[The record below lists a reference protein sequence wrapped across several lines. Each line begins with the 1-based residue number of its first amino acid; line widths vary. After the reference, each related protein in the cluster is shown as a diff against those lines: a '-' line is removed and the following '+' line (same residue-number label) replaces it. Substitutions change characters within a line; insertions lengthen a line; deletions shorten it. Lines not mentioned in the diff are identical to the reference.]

1 MRIISRKTLRA
12 FQTQH
17 PRVRQPLDD
26 WYRLVESSVWETPAD
41 IKKAFRSADFLHD
54 NRIVFNIAGNEYRLV
69 VKVEYQ
75 FQTVYIRFV
84 GTHAEYD
91 KIDATSI

>member
-12 FQTQH
+12 FQIRH
-17 PRVRQPLDD
+17 PRARQPLDD

-41 IKKAFRSADFLHD
+41 VKKGFRSADFLPD

-69 VKVEYQ
+69 VKVEYR

-84 GTHAEYD
+84 GTHTDYD
-91 KIDATSI
+91 KIDATVI